1 MTQIDI
7 HRLNASKLFSVLCEE
22 VTCKQRNVAKAGAWG
37 ARYSGGEIKLG
48 QLVGQ
53 YPIKYEEKNEHT

>member
-7 HRLNASKLFSVLCEE
+7 HRLNASKLFSVPYEE
-22 VTCKQRNVAKAGAWG
+22 VTLKQRTVAKAWIWS
-37 ARYSGGEIKLG
+37 ARYSAGEIKLG

-53 YPIKYEEKNEHT
+53 YPIKYEENNGHT